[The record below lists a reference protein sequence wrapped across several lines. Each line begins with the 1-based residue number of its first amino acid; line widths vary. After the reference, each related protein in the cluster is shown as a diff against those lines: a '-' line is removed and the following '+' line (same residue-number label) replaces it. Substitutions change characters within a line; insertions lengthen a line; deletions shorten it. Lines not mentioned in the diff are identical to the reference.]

1 MSTEWATQFYSSTHW
16 KKCREGF
23 IAYKRGLCEE
33 CLKKGIVKAG
43 TQVHHI
49 KPLTVDNITDPNITL
64 SWKNLELVCE
74 ECHTHIHEVMKKRT
88 SGSKRHR
95 RYEVN
100 KDGTV
105 QGLKDRR

>member
-43 TQVHHI
+43 TQVHHK

-74 ECHTHIHEVMKKRT
+74 ECHTHIHDEMKKR
-88 SGSKRHR
+88 SGKRHK
-95 RYEVN
+95 RYKVN

-105 QGLKDRR
+105 IGVGGTRN